1 MEDALIPGDFSRKE
15 ARDATDEFVRDAV
28 GMRHKMRRL
37 HQRRAHRA
45 LGYVDNWGEYL
56 KAECNFDGNV
66 DGTYRTINWAQVEVD
81 LFGENPSEVL
91 TQSIAM
97 ELWKLPQSDRKA
109 AYQEALTLAGI
120 GRGKLPDVKHIVTRL
135 LGKVETP
142 APPVVTEAEPE
153 VPVGTLVNVHTGR
166 PTEPDEEEDAPA
178 PRPRTIVSS
187 FTPEPDAE
195 TAVIVSAGV
204 RRELEDNDLPGGVT
218 VCLSA
223 ESMEKIEIFHRYFND
238 ATLSLSDTV
247 ERVIAGHYAIRKDR
261 LAKYE

>member
-1 MEDALIPGDFSRKE
+1 MEGALTPGDFSRKE

-56 KAECNFDGNV
+56 KAECSFDGNV

-81 LFGENPSEVL
+81 LFGENPTEVL

-97 ELWKLPQSDRKA
+97 ELWKLPQPDRKA

-135 LGKVETP
+135 LGKVETS
-142 APPVVTEAEPE
+142 APSAVTEPEPE
-153 VPVGTLVNVHTGR
+153 VPVGALVNVYTGR
-166 PTEPDEEEDAPA
+166 ATEPDEEEETPA
-178 PRPRTIVSS
+178 PRRTIVSS
-187 FTPEPDAE
+187 FSPEPDVEPSVVVPHAY
-195 TAVIVSAGV
+195 
-204 RRELEDNDLPGGVT
+204 RREMEDNDLPGGVT

-223 ESMEKIEIFHRYFND
+223 DSVERLEVFRRYYKTE
-238 ATLSLSDTV
+238 TLSLSDVT
-247 ERVIAGHYAIRKDR
+247 EAVIVGYYAIRKDR